1 MARYTMRQR
10 LVSIGEDFDIADEH
24 GNLVFRVDG
33 KVMRLRDTFVL
44 EDLQGREVAT
54 IREKKLALR
63 ESMNILRAGTTIATV
78 RKARFT
84 PFRNK
89 FTIDVEGDKDIVA
102 QGDILHHE
110 YELRRGDDAVA
121 RISKH
126 RLALSDTYGIEI
138 APGEDDGLILAV
150 AGRDRRD
157 GPRRGRRRPL
167 RVGHSTVGLGIRAP
181 YLPHS
186 HFLRPA
192 RKPVTGT
199 KSSPSLG
206 E

>member
-1 MARYTMRQR
+1 MYVSGVGRDNEAIVGVLMARYTMRQR

-24 GNLVFRVDG
+24 GNPVYRVDG
-33 KVMRLRDTFVL
+33 KALRLRETFVI

-54 IREKKLALR
+54 IRERKLALR
-63 ESMNILRAGTTIATV
+63 ESMDVLRGGSKIATI
-78 RKARFT
+78 RKARFA
-84 PFRNK
+84 PFRDR
-89 FTIDVEGDKDIVA
+89 FSVDVAGGPEMVV

-150 AGRDRRD
+150 AVAIDEMAHDANGGD
-157 GPRRGRRRPL
+157 
-167 RVGHSTVGLGIRAP
+167 H
-181 YLPHS
+181 
-186 HFLRPA
+186 
-192 RKPVTGT
+192 
-199 KSSPSLG
+199 
-206 E
+206 

>member
-24 GNLVFRVDG
+24 GNPVFRVDG

-63 ESMNILRAGTTIATV
+63 ESMNILREGATIATV
-78 RKARFT
+78 RKARFA
-84 PFRNK
+84 PFRDK
-89 FTIDVEGDKDIVA
+89 FKVDVEEGREIVA
-102 QGDILHHE
+102 RGDILDHE
-110 YELRRGDDAVA
+110 YELRRGDEEVA

-126 RLALSDTYGIEI
+126 LFALSDTYGIET

-150 AGRDRRD
+150 AVAIDEMAYDAD
-157 GPRRGRRRPL
+157 GGD
-167 RVGHSTVGLGIRAP
+167 H
-181 YLPHS
+181 
-186 HFLRPA
+186 
-192 RKPVTGT
+192 
-199 KSSPSLG
+199 
-206 E
+206 